1 MKSDLLLAVNQLAA
15 ERNLPKP
22 VVLRA
27 VEFAL
32 AAAYKR
38 DPLSNGNDVIVTM
51 DSITGETIVK
61 TVQHVVE
68 EVEDEGMHI
77 TLDQA
82 KEINPDY
89 KIGDII
95 ETGQLE
101 FNPGR
106 IASQTAKQVLMQ
118 KLRDSERDIVFEEYI
133 DKEGEI
139 LTGTIQRVES
149 RWVTV
154 DIGNTEAIMPPSE
167 QSSFERY
174 RPSQQLKFYV
184 VQVARTIRGPE
195 IIVSRTHPDLLR
207 KLFEV
212 EVPEIYNGVIDIKAI
227 AREPGA
233 RSKVAVVS
241 NQEGIDAVGACVGL
255 RGIRIQNVV
264 NELLGEKIDV
274 VEWDEDPVKFIS
286 NSLSPAVVDSV
297 DIDKEE
303 ETALVI
309 VPDKQLS
316 LAIGKD
322 GQNARLSSRLTNWKV
337 DIQGVSVVEVDENKK
352 TNEDDDSSVK
362 ISEIH
367 ESEKIEEEV
376 HDKVINDQSD
386 IKEKENKDK
395 ILAEEAQQSA
405 QDELIALEKELEELE
420 KQEKLEKDS
429 KENEMLDVSSD
440 ELWQVDDSVFN
451 TSKKDMV
458 ELCQSFMVR
467 CQTILIKEDIKYD
480 DKVLAELIM
489 KFAPDWRR
497 VLNELQRYSVN
508 GNIDS
513 GIINVTSDKNYDEL
527 FSYLK
532 NKDFKK
538 MRSWVVNN
546 IDTDAT
552 AIFRAMYDR
561 MGEKV
566 APQSIPQL
574 ILILGDYQYKNAFVA
589 DHELNVVACLTE
601 VMSDVQFN

>member
-27 VEFAL
+27 VETAL

-51 DSITGETIVK
+51 DPITGETIVK

-68 EVEDEGMHI
+68 EVEDEGMHL

-133 DKEGEI
+133 DKEGDI

-212 EVPEIYNGVIDIKAI
+212 EVPEIYNDVIEIKAI

-233 RSKVAVVS
+233 RSKVAVLS

-274 VEWDEDPVKFIS
+274 VEWSEDPVKFIS
-286 NSLSPAVVDSV
+286 NSLSPAVVDRV

-337 DIQGVSVVEVDENKK
+337 DIQGVSDVEIGDNTK
-352 TNEDDDSSVK
+352 TIEDKVPPVK
-362 ISEIH
+362 ISENP
-367 ESEKIEEEV
+367 ELEKVEV
-376 HDKVINDQSD
+376 EVPNDDNNDQTN
-386 IKEKENKDK
+386 IKEKENKEK
-395 ILAEEAQQSA
+395 ILAKETEQRA

-429 KENEMLDVSSD
+429 KENQMLDVSSD
-440 ELWQVDDSVFN
+440 ELWQVDDAVFN
-451 TSKKDMV
+451 TSKK
-458 ELCQSFMVR
+458 EENTGIRFA
-467 CQTILIKEDIKYD
+467 EDISGFYETDEGRKGG
-480 DKVLAELIM
+480 KRGGSSA
-489 KFAPDWRR
+489 KSKRR
-497 VLNELQRYSVN
+497 
-508 GNIDS
+508 
-513 GIINVTSDKNYDEL
+513 K
-527 FSYLK
+527 
-532 NKDFKK
+532 
-538 MRSWVVNN
+538 
-546 IDTDAT
+546 
-552 AIFRAMYDR
+552 
-561 MGEKV
+561 
-566 APQSIPQL
+566 
-574 ILILGDYQYKNAFVA
+574 
-589 DHELNVVACLTE
+589 
-601 VMSDVQFN
+601 

>member
-27 VEFAL
+27 VETAL

-68 EVEDEGMHI
+68 EVEDEGMHL

-133 DKEGEI
+133 DKEGDI

-212 EVPEIYNGVIDIKAI
+212 EVPEIYNDVIEIKAI

-233 RSKVAVVS
+233 RSKVAVLS

-274 VEWDEDPVKFIS
+274 VEWSEDPVKFIS
-286 NSLSPAVVDSV
+286 NSLSPAVVDRV

-337 DIQGVSVVEVDENKK
+337 DIQGVSDVEIGDNTK
-352 TNEDDDSSVK
+352 TIEDKVPPVK
-362 ISEIH
+362 ISENP
-367 ESEKIEEEV
+367 ELEKVEV
-376 HDKVINDQSD
+376 EVPNDDNNDQTN
-386 IKEKENKDK
+386 IKEKENKEK
-395 ILAEEAQQSA
+395 ILAKETEQSA

-429 KENEMLDVSSD
+429 KENQMLDVSSD
-440 ELWQVDDSVFN
+440 ELWQVDDAVFN
-451 TSKKDMV
+451 TSKK
-458 ELCQSFMVR
+458 EENTGIRFA
-467 CQTILIKEDIKYD
+467 EDISGFYETDEGRKGG
-480 DKVLAELIM
+480 KRGGSSA
-489 KFAPDWRR
+489 KSKRR
-497 VLNELQRYSVN
+497 
-508 GNIDS
+508 
-513 GIINVTSDKNYDEL
+513 K
-527 FSYLK
+527 
-532 NKDFKK
+532 
-538 MRSWVVNN
+538 
-546 IDTDAT
+546 
-552 AIFRAMYDR
+552 
-561 MGEKV
+561 
-566 APQSIPQL
+566 
-574 ILILGDYQYKNAFVA
+574 
-589 DHELNVVACLTE
+589 
-601 VMSDVQFN
+601 

>member
-1 MKSDLLLAVNQLAA
+1 LKSDLLLAVNQLAA

-51 DSITGETIVK
+51 DSVTGETIVK

-68 EVEDEGMHI
+68 EVEDEGMHL

-264 NELLGEKIDV
+264 NELLGEKIDI

-352 TNEDDDSSVK
+352 TNEDEDSSVK

-395 ILAEEAQQSA
+395 ILAKEAQQSA

-451 TSKKDMV
+451 TSKK
-458 ELCQSFMVR
+458 EENTGIRFA
-467 CQTILIKEDIKYD
+467 EDISGFYETDEGRKGG
-480 DKVLAELIM
+480 KRGGSSA
-489 KFAPDWRR
+489 KSKRR
-497 VLNELQRYSVN
+497 
-508 GNIDS
+508 
-513 GIINVTSDKNYDEL
+513 K
-527 FSYLK
+527 
-532 NKDFKK
+532 
-538 MRSWVVNN
+538 
-546 IDTDAT
+546 
-552 AIFRAMYDR
+552 
-561 MGEKV
+561 
-566 APQSIPQL
+566 
-574 ILILGDYQYKNAFVA
+574 
-589 DHELNVVACLTE
+589 
-601 VMSDVQFN
+601 